1 MHARRNNHLSISS
14 PSTSAL
20 PPPTLLTPRTPRS
33 AAAAAAKD
41 YILSDRSLPSSPGL
55 PPSILR
61 HERRSSTPY
70 PRLLKKIL
78 VIFCGVTVLGWL
90 AVRQWYTNFHR
101 LSTPYAQDNKGQYEM
116 VGGLS
121 LPDEPS
127 VVAVLDRRGRAR
139 WTISIPP
146 NYAFPLSPAQYQ
158 ELCEQASEI
167 SQNIGENGRVLGMRR
182 SRSYYYADPHFV
194 DVSQALDEG
203 LLPASNAKVG
213 MISPVGFDE
222 SAMLPN
228 NVYNGQKMA
237 VCERSLTF
245 VMETS
250 DAGMGSSLMALWLAY
265 GLAKKEGRA
274 FFVDDTRWP
283 YGNYTDYFAPPPAP
297 DCLPPMSSQ
306 ALPCPHNA
314 NHLVVSSATIPWT
327 FGDAFAEEY
336 GDLKKTG
343 VMRQHRI
350 FALAREG
357 YESLFRLRSDDADYV
372 TERMRALQDSVHQSK
387 GLTVGM
393 HVRRGDRHPFEFQ
406 YSRDYIPLDR
416 FMLTAREL
424 LSERTGYQLA
434 ANETDENVNSPRTTS
449 DAEFFGAVSSQA
461 VLASDDP
468 DIYSSPEMSTTTRA
482 QDRIVLA
489 SKKTLEASGAK
500 KTNRYIDEISGWEG
514 GFFRDVFWSLGLPSK
529 PGAAEKGKTD
539 SQAAQ
544 QGMRM
549 RELVGR
555 AYLLDISVLAHS
567 DALLCTLSS
576 MACRLLAV
584 MMGWEQAI
592 VQGAWVNLDAGLGWR
607 AMD

>member
-33 AAAAAAKD
+33 AAAKD
-41 YILSDRSLPSSPGL
+41 YLLSDRSLPSSPGL

-61 HERRSSTPY
+61 HERRSATPY

-90 AVRQWYTNFHR
+90 AVRHWYTTFHR
-101 LSTPYAQDNKGQYEM
+101 LPAPYAQDNKDQYEL
-116 VGGLS
+116 VGGVS

-127 VVAVLDRRGRAR
+127 VVAVLDHKGRAK

-146 NYAFPLSPAQYQ
+146 DHGFPLAPAQYQ

-167 SQNIGENGRVLGMRR
+167 SQNIGENGRVLGKRR
-182 SRSYYYADPHFV
+182 SRAYYYADPHFV
-194 DVSQALDEG
+194 DVSHALEDG
-203 LLPASNAKVG
+203 LLPAANAKVS
-213 MISPVGFDE
+213 MVSPVGFDD
-222 SAMLPN
+222 SAMQSN
-228 NVYNGQKMA
+228 DVYKGQKMS

-245 VMETS
+245 IMETS
-250 DAGMGSSLMALWLAY
+250 DAGMGNSLMALWMAY

-297 DCLPPMSSQ
+297 DCLPPMTSQ
-306 ALPCPHNA
+306 VLPCPHSA
-314 NHLVVSSATIPWT
+314 NHLAVSAATIPWT
-327 FGDAFAEEY
+327 FGDAFGEEY

-343 VMRQHRI
+343 VMRQFRI
-350 FALAREG
+350 FALASQG
-357 YESLFRLRSDDADYV
+357 YEALFRLRSDDANYV
-372 TERMRALQDSVHQSK
+372 TERTRFLQESVHQNG

-393 HVRRGDRHPFEFQ
+393 HIRRGDRHPFEFQ
-406 YSRDYIPLDR
+406 YSKDYIPLDR
-416 FMLTAREL
+416 FVLAAREL
-424 LSERTGYQLA
+424 LAERTGHPLP
-434 ANETDENVNSPRTTS
+434 ANETDGNVNSPRTPS
-449 DAEFFGAVSSQA
+449 DADFFAAASSQA

-468 DIYSSPEMSTTTRA
+468 DIYSSPEMSATVRA

-500 KTNRYIDEISGWEG
+500 KTNKYIDEISGWEG
-514 GFFRDVFWSLGLPSK
+514 GFYRDVFWSLGLPSK
-529 PGAAEKGKTD
+529 PGTAEKGKSD

-555 AYLLDISVLAHS
+555 AYLLDIAVLAHS

-576 MACRLLAV
+576 TACRLLAV
-584 MMGWEQAI
+584 MMGWEKAMA
-592 VQGAWVNLDAGLGWR
+592 QGSWVNLDAGLGWR
-607 AMD
+607 PLD